1 MSRDAPDRRPMQRR
15 GLCPG
20 RVLAAL
26 GVSFALTACRET
38 GPAEVNDFAV
48 LAQANE
54 AYAQAQPGQ
63 SLAFPRDHG
72 AHPEYRIEWW
82 YLTANL
88 EDEEGRPWGL
98 QWTLFRTA
106 MAPPGEKPT
115 AADRDQVNPWQDGQ
129 VYMAHF
135 AVAAPEAHRAFQR
148 YARGGDHG
156 GIRQAGVQA
165 APFAAWLD
173 DWRLESLGEGW
184 VPLQESAAQDGRAVD
199 LRLHIDRDL
208 VLQGEAGFSQ
218 KHPEGGGS
226 WYYSQPWLQAEG
238 TVTFDGQAATVR
250 GQAWLDREW
259 SSQFLQSDQQ
269 GWDWFALHLRNGEKL
284 MAFQLRSEHGLPYRH
299 AVLLAADGSRRT
311 ASSEDVAFSV
321 LRRASVAGRE
331 IPVAWA
337 LRWPAADIDLEVEAG
352 LDAQWMDLDF
362 PYWEGRVVVRS
373 ADGSDAGVGYLE
385 MTGYGPGE
393 S

>member
-1 MSRDAPDRRPMQRR
+1 MSRAAPCRRPLRRR
-15 GLCPG
+15 GLRPG

-26 GVSFALTACRET
+26 GACFALAACRET

-63 SLAFPRDHG
+63 TLAFPRDHG

-88 EDEEGRPWGL
+88 EDEAGRAWGL

-106 MAPPGEKPT
+106 MAAPDEQRT
-115 AADRDQVNPWQDGQ
+115 AADTDQANPWQEGQ

-156 GIRQAGVQA
+156 GMRQAGVQA

-184 VPLQESAAQDGRAVD
+184 VPLQVRASQAGVAVD
-199 LRLHIDRDL
+199 LRLDSDRDL
-208 VLQGEAGFSQ
+208 VLQGEDGFSQ
-218 KHPEGGGS
+218 KHPGGGGS
-226 WYYSQPWLQAEG
+226 WYYSHPWLQAEG
-238 TVTFDGQAATVR
+238 TVTFDGQTATVR

-269 GWDWFALHLRNGEKL
+269 GWDWFALHLDNGEKL
-284 MAFQLRSEHGLPYRH
+284 MAFQLRSKHGAPYRH
-299 AVLLAADGSRRT
+299 AVLLAANGSRRT

-331 IPVAWA
+331 VPVAWA
-337 LRWPAADIDLEVEAG
+337 LHWPAADIDLEVEAG

-362 PYWEGRVVVRS
+362 PYWEGRVVVRN

-385 MTGYGPGE
+385 MTGYAPGE